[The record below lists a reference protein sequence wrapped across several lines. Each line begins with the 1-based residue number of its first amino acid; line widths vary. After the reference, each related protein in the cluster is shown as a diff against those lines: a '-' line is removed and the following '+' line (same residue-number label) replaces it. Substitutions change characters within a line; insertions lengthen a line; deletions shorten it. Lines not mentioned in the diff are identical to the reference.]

1 VEKDWEARFANRP
14 AHRKFN
20 KTGVWA
26 AAGYWWVTIGAFLV
40 IQNSGLDVVGFGG
53 ILVWAVTLPSSVLI
67 FAAGP
72 VLRPDPNPPYDSPVL
87 HPLGIFVL
95 FPLICGGLN
104 SVLIYWL
111 VGAIQRRRGRKAQP
125 L

>member
-1 VEKDWEARFANRP
+1 VEKNWEARFANRP
-14 AHRKFN
+14 PSRKFN
-20 KTGVWA
+20 RTA
-26 AAGYWWVTIGAFLV
+26 AFVAGGYWWLAIGAFLAM
-40 IQNSGLDVVGFGG
+40 QNSGDVIGLGG
-53 ILVWAVTLPSSVLI
+53 VLVWAVTLPSSLLI

-72 VLRPDPNPPYDSPVL
+72 LLRPDQNLAYNSPVL

-104 SVLIYWL
+104 SLLIYWL
-111 VGAIQRRRGRKAQP
+111 VGAIQRWRGRKSQP